1 MTTDLFRRY
10 GNLLRSDGTNQLQRL
25 LPALEA
31 DYIVPDERSFSDLVE
46 YARNVAAEVRYYDLS
61 GQSTGD
67 WTPFVEALLDPATTA
82 PNRHVLPAAQL
93 DALLK
98 TRTDWPPHLV
108 LFLAFLKQFQN
119 LQADFNQLTQNH
131 LRYYYETRL
140 GLQPRAASPDDVHV
154 VFELAKNAA
163 PTLLKAGTLLDA
175 GKDVNGHSL
184 AYATQNE
191 LVVSAATVSGIERL
205 VREQDRRGYRRF
217 FVADG
222 FSDLEG
228 PSKFTFGCGQLNL
241 DSTHRFMTEAPL
253 GFAVAAP
260 ILSLAE
266 GDRTITLLAHLAKPP
281 SPVVVPQNIEYAL
294 DVTLTGAKGWL
305 APDSVSAR
313 LIADDDPE
321 KLALSI
327 MATIGAAAPAVVAF
341 DPAMHGPG
349 PAVGRPALR
358 CLIKGDTGIYELLDG
373 LVVESVDLSVDV
385 TGVHTLVVQ
394 NPDGPLNVNQPMP
407 VFGSQPQIG
416 AAFYVGSA
424 EVFGKRLTSL
434 DLHLEWKAPPEDFL
448 DHYRGYL
455 DVLGLLTS
463 SSFQNLFTADFD
475 VLYDRSFRNLGAYT
489 LFAPVSTTPK
499 TVSAAESAI
508 DSAFTGTEYLEQPDL
523 EQPEAFTAGTRS
535 GFVRLLLTGPTRN
548 DLSLN
553 ATTVPFEAF
562 GHSAFS
568 RRYANQA
575 IALSQWTSAS
585 PGPKPQL
592 PSEPY
597 TPVLKSLTLDY
608 SAKAAYSLDSVYSAA
623 SFLTVGPF
631 GATRS
636 GVRAPARVVPQVDGQ
651 AALYLG
657 IDHMQPPANLSLL
670 FQIDVGTAGSAQV
683 LKPGATE
690 WSYLAA
696 GDSWQALA
704 SSAVLI
710 DSTEGFQ
717 KPGLIAIS
725 VPREASLDHDS
736 LRSGLVWLRALI
748 ERAPESASKTVD
760 VKPNA
765 ALARFQPGTG
775 LTLEDYEQH
784 LVTGLPANTITRLV
798 RRNANVPRVQQPNPS
813 FDGRVHE
820 GNPEYFRRNSE
831 RLRHRNRSVTAW
843 DLERLVLEAFPEVFK
858 VKCLP
863 HTDATGSFKAG
874 EAALVIVPNLRR
886 TAAINSLEPRPSAVL
901 LEEIEERVAELTSPF
916 AKLHAIPPVFER
928 LRVEANVVFYAGRDP
943 GYYAGVLNEELKRYL
958 SPWAYEDGE
967 DILFGA
973 RIYRS
978 DLLAFV
984 EGRDYVDHVT
994 GLKLYHS
1001 HDGLPR
1007 DGIGSMRIGVDFVI
1021 RAKPRPAIAE
1031 MVIADDFVVGRG
1043 VEVAET
1049 VQPQAILVSHAQH
1062 LITPV
1067 AAGSEVCPGVT
1078 RLGIG
1083 YMTVGLDFIVQP
1095 SPTP

>member
-1 MTTDLFRRY
+1 MTTDPFRRY

-25 LPALEA
+25 LPALDA

-46 YARNVAAEVRYYDLS
+46 YARNVAAELRYYDLS
-61 GQSTGD
+61 GQFTGD
-67 WTPFVEALLDPATTA
+67 WTPFVESLLDPATA
-82 PNRHVLPAAQL
+82 ASNRHVLPGEHL
-93 DALLK
+93 DTLLNA
-98 TRTDWPPHLV
+98 RTDWPPHLV
-108 LFLAFLKQFQN
+108 LFLAFLKQFKN
-119 LQADFNQLTQNH
+119 LQDDLNQLTQNH
-131 LRYYYETRL
+131 LRYYYQTRL
-140 GLQPRAASPDDVHV
+140 GLQPREAAPDDVHV
-154 VFELAKNAA
+154 VFELAKNAN

-175 GKDVNGHSL
+175 GKDVTGHPL

-191 LVVSAATVSGIERL
+191 LVVSAATVSGIARL
-205 VREQDRRGYRRF
+205 VKEQDRRGYRRF

-228 PSKFTFGCGQLNL
+228 PSRFTFGRGQLDL
-241 DSTHRFMTEAPL
+241 GASERFMTEAPL

-266 GDRTITLLAHLAKPP
+266 GDRTITLLAHLAKT
-281 SPVVVPQNIEYAL
+281 SVEAQNIEYAL

-305 APDSVSAR
+305 AADRVHAS
-313 LIADDDPE
+313 LIADDGQGNP
-321 KLALSI
+321 ALSI
-327 MATIGAAAPAVVAF
+327 TATIGTAAPAVVAF
-341 DPAMHGPG
+341 DPALHGPG
-349 PAVGRPALR
+349 PAVGRPVLR
-358 CLIKGDTGIYELLDG
+358 CLIKGETGIYEVLDR
-373 LVVESVDLSVDV
+373 LVVQSVDLSVDV
-385 TGVHTLVVQ
+385 AGVHTLVVQ
-394 NPDGPLNVNQPMP
+394 NPDGPLNVTQPMP
-407 VFGSQPQIG
+407 VFGGQPQIG
-416 AAFYVGSA
+416 MAFYVGSA

-434 DLHLEWKAPPEDFL
+434 DLHLEWKVPPEDFL
-448 DHYRGYL
+448 GHYRAYL
-455 DVLGLLTS
+455 DATGLLTS
-463 SSFQNLFTADFD
+463 DSFQNLFAADLD
-475 VLYDRSFRNLGAYT
+475 VLYDHSFRNLGAYT

-499 TVSAAESAI
+499 TISARAGSF

-523 EQPEAFTAGTRS
+523 AQPERFAAGTRF
-535 GFVRLLLTGPTRN
+535 GFVRLLLTGPTRS
-548 DLSLN
+548 DLAIN

-562 GHSAFS
+562 GHSAYS

-575 IALSQWTSAS
+575 IELSQWTKAS
-585 PGPKPQL
+585 PDPKPKL

-597 TPVLKSLTLDY
+597 TPVLTSLTLDY
-608 SAKAAYSLDSVYSAA
+608 GAKANFAVDNVDSAA

-636 GVRAPARVVPQVDGQ
+636 GVRVPARLVPQVDGQ

-657 IDHMQPPANLSLL
+657 LEHVQPPANLSML
-670 FQIDVGTAGSAQV
+670 FQIDVGTATSAQV
-683 LKPGATE
+683 LKSGDTE

-696 GDSWQALA
+696 GDSWSPLGP
-704 SSAVLI
+704 SAVLI

-725 VPREASLDHDS
+725 VPREATLDHDT

-775 LTLEDYEQH
+775 LRLEDYEQH
-784 LVTGLPANTITRLV
+784 LITGLPANTITRLA

-813 FDGRVHE
+813 FGGGVHE
-820 GNPEYFRRNSE
+820 RDPDYFRRASE
-831 RLRHRNRSVTAW
+831 RLRHRNRAVTAW
-843 DLERLVLEAFPEVFK
+843 DLERLVLEAFPAVFK

-863 HTDATGSFKAG
+863 HTDTSGSFKAG
-874 EAALVIVPNLRR
+874 EAALVVVPNLRR
-886 TAAINSLEPRPSAVL
+886 TGAINPLEPRPSAVL
-901 LEEIEERVAELTSPF
+901 LEEIEERVAGRVSSF
-916 AKLHAIPPVFER
+916 ATVHAIQPALER
-928 LRVEANVVFYAGRDP
+928 LRVEANVVFGAGRDP
-943 GYYAGVLNEELKRYL
+943 GYYAGVLNDDLKRFL
-958 SPWAYEDGE
+958 SPWAYEDGV

-978 DLLAFV
+978 DILAFV

-1001 HDGLPR
+1001 HNGLPR
-1007 DGIGSMRIGVDFVI
+1007 DGIGSMTIGVNFVI

-1031 MVIADDFVVGRG
+1031 MAIADDFIVGRG

-1049 VQPQAILVSHAQH
+1049 VQPQAILVSHAEH
-1062 LITPV
+1062 IIRPV
-1067 AAGSEVCPGVT
+1067 ASGSEVCPGVS

-1083 YMTVGLDFIVQP
+1083 WMTVGVDFFVQP